1 MGANFRLRGSFL
13 KQELLLKSETPHL
26 DAALE
31 RTVRAVLYVAAAIF
45 WLHEIF
51 VPGEDRSRNK

>member
-1 MGANFRLRGSFL
+1 M

-31 RTVRAVLYVAAAIF
+31 RTVRAVMYVAAAIF
-45 WLHEIF
+45 WLHELF
-51 VPGEDRSRNK
+51 APNEDRSRNK

>member
-1 MGANFRLRGSFL
+1 M
-13 KQELLLKSETPHL
+13 KQELLLKSDTPHL

-45 WLHEIF
+45 WLHELF
-51 VPGEDRSRNK
+51 APNEDRSRNK